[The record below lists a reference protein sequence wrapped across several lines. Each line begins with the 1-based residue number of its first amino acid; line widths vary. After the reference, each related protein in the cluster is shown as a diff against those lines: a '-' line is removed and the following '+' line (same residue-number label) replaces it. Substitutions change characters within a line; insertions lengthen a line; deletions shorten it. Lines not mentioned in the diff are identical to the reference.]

1 MYLMI
6 RAYTG
11 LVFYNLIQSAR
22 PDRQC
27 VKFHTTGL
35 LWMLTSVTGHAAY
48 KHQFFIDY
56 QGYHMTTTCII

>member
-27 VKFHTTGL
+27 AKFHTTGL